1 MLAMKYVYGDYQ
13 DSSRHIMFVLVC
25 FISAILAV
33 KEYNIITQ
41 KEGIKRLR
49 DYSTEKNNL
58 LAEKNKMLTVTMN
71 NEIRI
76 ATLSERNRIARE
88 IHDNVGH
95 MLSRAILQLGAIMTV
110 YRKDT
115 IYDNLVPIK
124 YSLDTAM
131 NNIRESVHDLHKD
144 GFNVKETAESILS
157 ALGNYDIDPDFEAE
171 IEALMEKKHY
181 DMVFTVNYFALI
193 SNTCQ
198 KMGVKY
204 VSWTCDNPLISM
216 YHISVFNDCNYIFTF
231 DKTNYLEFKEMGVK
245 HIWYLPLAVDVDRID
260 MILQKS
266 EDSVKYRG
274 DIAFVGSLYERNS
287 YDKIKNRLPEYLR
300 GYFDAVMEAQLNISG
315 ANIVEPMLTTNI
327 LEQLQEYFQLEK
339 SEGSFSDLGLIF
351 QTTVLGFKIAEI
363 ERRRALIE
371 LSKHYRVNVYSNS
384 DVSDLLRIQY
394 CGSVDYWSEM
404 PKVFRMSKINLNFTI
419 PNIKSGIPLR
429 IWDVLGC
436 GGFLLTNYQAEIPYY
451 FKEGEDLVCFDGL
464 EDLCEKVGY
473 YLEHEE
479 ERKRIAWNGY
489 HKVREKHSYIERIH
503 TILDTVAG
511 EDAK

>member
-1 MLAMKYVYGDYQ
+1 M
-13 DSSRHIMFVLVC
+13 HILMYRWK
-25 FISAILAV
+25 A
-33 KEYNIITQ
+33 YNY
-41 KEGIKRLR
+41 R
-49 DYSTEKNNL
+49 DIEQTFLLLGHTVDNIEQELGSYDVSPEFERVIEEK
-58 LAEKNKMLTVTMN
+58 
-71 NEIRI
+71 IRG
-76 ATLSERNRIARE
+76 T
-88 IHDNVGH
+88 
-95 MLSRAILQLGAIMTV
+95 
-110 YRKDT
+110 
-115 IYDNLVPIK
+115 
-124 YSLDTAM
+124 
-131 NNIRESVHDLHKD
+131 
-144 GFNVKETAESILS
+144 
-157 ALGNYDIDPDFEAE
+157 
-171 IEALMEKKHY
+171 HY
-181 DMVFTVNYFALI
+181 DMVFTVNYFPLI
-193 SNTCQ
+193 SNVCERT
-198 KMGVKY
+198 GVKY

-216 YHISVFNDCNYIFTF
+216 YHESVFHACNYIFTF
-231 DKTNYLEFKEMGVK
+231 DKTNYLEFRGMGVK
-245 HIWYLPLAVDVDRID
+245 HIWYLPLAVDTERMDALLGAPEKPERRNATQD
-260 MILQKS
+260 S
-266 EDSVKYRG
+266 EMRKYRG
-274 DIAFVGSLYERNS
+274 DVAFVGSLYERNS

-451 FKEGEDLVCFDGL
+451 FKEGEDLVCFDSL

-489 HKVREKHSYIERIH
+489 RKVREKHSYIERIH

>member
-1 MLAMKYVYGDYQ
+1 M
-13 DSSRHIMFVLVC
+13 HILMYRWK
-25 FISAILAV
+25 A
-33 KEYNIITQ
+33 YNY
-41 KEGIKRLR
+41 R
-49 DYSTEKNNL
+49 DIEQTFLLLGHTVDNIEQELGSYDVSPEFERVIEEK
-58 LAEKNKMLTVTMN
+58 
-71 NEIRI
+71 IRG
-76 ATLSERNRIARE
+76 T
-88 IHDNVGH
+88 
-95 MLSRAILQLGAIMTV
+95 
-110 YRKDT
+110 
-115 IYDNLVPIK
+115 
-124 YSLDTAM
+124 
-131 NNIRESVHDLHKD
+131 
-144 GFNVKETAESILS
+144 
-157 ALGNYDIDPDFEAE
+157 
-171 IEALMEKKHY
+171 HY
-181 DMVFTVNYFALI
+181 DMVFTVNYFPLI
-193 SNTCQ
+193 SNVCERT
-198 KMGVKY
+198 GVKY

-216 YHISVFNDCNYIFTF
+216 YHESVFHACNYIFTF
-231 DKTNYLEFKEMGVK
+231 DKTNYLEFRGMGVK
-245 HIWYLPLAVDVDRID
+245 HIWYLPLAVDTERMDALLGAPEEAGRRNAT
-260 MILQKS
+260 Q
-266 EDSVKYRG
+266 DSKMRKYRG
-274 DIAFVGSLYERNS
+274 DVAFVGSLYERNS

-371 LSKHYRVNVYSNS
+371 LSKHYKVNVYSNS

-451 FKEGEDLVCFDGL
+451 FKEGEDLVCFDSL

-489 HKVREKHSYIERIH
+489 RKVREKHSYIERIH
-503 TILDTVAG
+503 TILDTVAC

>member
-1 MLAMKYVYGDYQ
+1 M
-13 DSSRHIMFVLVC
+13 HILMYRWK
-25 FISAILAV
+25 A
-33 KEYNIITQ
+33 YNY
-41 KEGIKRLR
+41 R
-49 DYSTEKNNL
+49 DIEQTFLLLGHTVDNIEQELGSYDVSPEFERVIEEK
-58 LAEKNKMLTVTMN
+58 
-71 NEIRI
+71 IRG
-76 ATLSERNRIARE
+76 T
-88 IHDNVGH
+88 
-95 MLSRAILQLGAIMTV
+95 
-110 YRKDT
+110 
-115 IYDNLVPIK
+115 
-124 YSLDTAM
+124 
-131 NNIRESVHDLHKD
+131 
-144 GFNVKETAESILS
+144 
-157 ALGNYDIDPDFEAE
+157 
-171 IEALMEKKHY
+171 HY
-181 DMVFTVNYFALI
+181 DMVFTVNYFPLI
-193 SNTCQ
+193 SNVCERT
-198 KMGVKY
+198 GVKY

-216 YHISVFNDCNYIFTF
+216 YHESVFHDCNYIFTF
-231 DKTNYLEFKEMGVK
+231 DKTNYLEFREMGVK
-245 HIWYLPLAVDVDRID
+245 HIWYLPLAVDTERMDALLGVPEEAGRRKVAQDTE
-260 MILQKS
+260 MQ
-266 EDSVKYRG
+266 KYRG
-274 DIAFVGSLYERNS
+274 DVAFVGSLYERNS

-371 LSKHYRVNVYSNS
+371 LSKHYKVNVYSNS

-489 HKVREKHSYIERIH
+489 RKVREKHSYIERIR

>member
-1 MLAMKYVYGDYQ
+1 M
-13 DSSRHIMFVLVC
+13 HILMYRWK
-25 FISAILAV
+25 A
-33 KEYNIITQ
+33 YNY
-41 KEGIKRLR
+41 R
-49 DYSTEKNNL
+49 DIEQTFLLLGHTVDNIEQELGSYDVSPEFERVIEEK
-58 LAEKNKMLTVTMN
+58 
-71 NEIRI
+71 IRG
-76 ATLSERNRIARE
+76 T
-88 IHDNVGH
+88 
-95 MLSRAILQLGAIMTV
+95 
-110 YRKDT
+110 
-115 IYDNLVPIK
+115 
-124 YSLDTAM
+124 
-131 NNIRESVHDLHKD
+131 
-144 GFNVKETAESILS
+144 
-157 ALGNYDIDPDFEAE
+157 
-171 IEALMEKKHY
+171 HY
-181 DMVFTVNYFALI
+181 DMVFTVNYFPLI
-193 SNTCQ
+193 SNVCERT
-198 KMGVKY
+198 GVKY

-216 YHISVFNDCNYIFTF
+216 YHESVFHACNYIFTF
-231 DKTNYLEFKEMGVK
+231 DKTNYLEFRGMGVK
-245 HIWYLPLAVDVDRID
+245 HIWYLPLAVDTERMDALLGAPEKPERRNATQD
-260 MILQKS
+260 S
-266 EDSVKYRG
+266 EMRKYRG
-274 DIAFVGSLYERNS
+274 DVAFVGSLYERNS

-371 LSKHYRVNVYSNS
+371 LSKHYKVNVYSNS

-489 HKVREKHSYIERIH
+489 RKVREKHSYIERIR

-511 EDAK
+511 EDTK

>member
-1 MLAMKYVYGDYQ
+1 M
-13 DSSRHIMFVLVC
+13 HILMYRWK
-25 FISAILAV
+25 A
-33 KEYNIITQ
+33 YNY
-41 KEGIKRLR
+41 R
-49 DYSTEKNNL
+49 DIEQTFLLLGHTVDNIEQELGSYDVSPEFERVIEEK
-58 LAEKNKMLTVTMN
+58 
-71 NEIRI
+71 IRG
-76 ATLSERNRIARE
+76 T
-88 IHDNVGH
+88 
-95 MLSRAILQLGAIMTV
+95 
-110 YRKDT
+110 
-115 IYDNLVPIK
+115 
-124 YSLDTAM
+124 
-131 NNIRESVHDLHKD
+131 
-144 GFNVKETAESILS
+144 
-157 ALGNYDIDPDFEAE
+157 
-171 IEALMEKKHY
+171 HY
-181 DMVFTVNYFALI
+181 DMVFTVNYFPLI
-193 SNTCQ
+193 SNVCERT
-198 KMGVKY
+198 GVKY

-216 YHISVFNDCNYIFTF
+216 YHESVFHACNYIFTF
-231 DKTNYLEFKEMGVK
+231 DKTNYLEFRGMGVK
-245 HIWYLPLAVDVDRID
+245 HIWYLPLAVDTERMDALLGAPEKPERRNATQD
-260 MILQKS
+260 S
-266 EDSVKYRG
+266 EMRKYRG
-274 DIAFVGSLYERNS
+274 DVAFVGSLYERNS

-371 LSKHYRVNVYSNS
+371 LSKHYKVNVYSNS

-489 HKVREKHSYIERIH
+489 RKMREKHSYIERIH
-503 TILDTVAG
+503 TILDTVAC

>member
-1 MLAMKYVYGDYQ
+1 M
-13 DSSRHIMFVLVC
+13 HILMYRWK
-25 FISAILAV
+25 A
-33 KEYNIITQ
+33 YNY
-41 KEGIKRLR
+41 R
-49 DYSTEKNNL
+49 DIEQTFLLLGHTVDNIEQELGSYDVSPEFERVIEEK
-58 LAEKNKMLTVTMN
+58 
-71 NEIRI
+71 IRG
-76 ATLSERNRIARE
+76 T
-88 IHDNVGH
+88 
-95 MLSRAILQLGAIMTV
+95 
-110 YRKDT
+110 
-115 IYDNLVPIK
+115 
-124 YSLDTAM
+124 
-131 NNIRESVHDLHKD
+131 
-144 GFNVKETAESILS
+144 
-157 ALGNYDIDPDFEAE
+157 
-171 IEALMEKKHY
+171 HY
-181 DMVFTVNYFALI
+181 DMVFTVNYFPLI
-193 SNTCQ
+193 SNVCERT
-198 KMGVKY
+198 GVNY

-216 YHISVFNDCNYIFTF
+216 YHESVFHACNYIFTF
-231 DKTNYLEFKEMGVK
+231 DKTNYLEFRGMGVK
-245 HIWYLPLAVDVDRID
+245 HIWYLPLAVDTERMDALLGAPEETGRRKAAQD
-260 MILQKS
+260 PEMQ
-266 EDSVKYRG
+266 KYRG
-274 DIAFVGSLYERNS
+274 DVAFVGSLYERNS
-287 YDKIKNRLPEYLR
+287 YDKIKSRLPEYLR

-327 LEQLQEYFQLEK
+327 LEQLQECFQLEK

-371 LSKHYRVNVYSNS
+371 LSKHYKVNVYSNS

-489 HKVREKHSYIERIH
+489 RKVREKHSYIERIR
-503 TILDTVAG
+503 TILDTVAC

>member
-1 MLAMKYVYGDYQ
+1 M
-13 DSSRHIMFVLVC
+13 HILMYRWK
-25 FISAILAV
+25 A
-33 KEYNIITQ
+33 YNY
-41 KEGIKRLR
+41 R
-49 DYSTEKNNL
+49 DIEQTFLLLGHTVDNIEQELGSYDVSPEFERVIEEK
-58 LAEKNKMLTVTMN
+58 
-71 NEIRI
+71 IRG
-76 ATLSERNRIARE
+76 T
-88 IHDNVGH
+88 
-95 MLSRAILQLGAIMTV
+95 
-110 YRKDT
+110 
-115 IYDNLVPIK
+115 
-124 YSLDTAM
+124 
-131 NNIRESVHDLHKD
+131 
-144 GFNVKETAESILS
+144 
-157 ALGNYDIDPDFEAE
+157 
-171 IEALMEKKHY
+171 HY
-181 DMVFTVNYFALI
+181 DMVFTVNYFPLI
-193 SNTCQ
+193 SNVCERT
-198 KMGVKY
+198 GVKY

-216 YHISVFNDCNYIFTF
+216 YHESVFHACNYIFTF
-231 DKTNYLEFKEMGVK
+231 DKTNYLEFRGMGVK
-245 HIWYLPLAVDVDRID
+245 HIWYLPLAVDTERMDALLGAPEKPERRNATQD
-260 MILQKS
+260 S
-266 EDSVKYRG
+266 EMRKYRG
-274 DIAFVGSLYERNS
+274 DVAFVGSLYERNS

-371 LSKHYRVNVYSNS
+371 LSKHYKVNVNSNS

-451 FKEGEDLVCFDGL
+451 FKEGEDLVCFDSL

-489 HKVREKHSYIERIH
+489 RKVREKHSYIERIR
-503 TILDTVAG
+503 TILDTVAC

>member
-1 MLAMKYVYGDYQ
+1 M
-13 DSSRHIMFVLVC
+13 HILMYRWK
-25 FISAILAV
+25 A
-33 KEYNIITQ
+33 YNY
-41 KEGIKRLR
+41 R
-49 DYSTEKNNL
+49 DIEQTFLLLGHTVDNIEQELGSYDVSPEFERVIEEK
-58 LAEKNKMLTVTMN
+58 
-71 NEIRI
+71 IRG
-76 ATLSERNRIARE
+76 T
-88 IHDNVGH
+88 
-95 MLSRAILQLGAIMTV
+95 
-110 YRKDT
+110 
-115 IYDNLVPIK
+115 
-124 YSLDTAM
+124 
-131 NNIRESVHDLHKD
+131 
-144 GFNVKETAESILS
+144 
-157 ALGNYDIDPDFEAE
+157 
-171 IEALMEKKHY
+171 HY
-181 DMVFTVNYFALI
+181 DMVFTVNYFPLI
-193 SNTCQ
+193 SNVCERT
-198 KMGVKY
+198 GVKY

-216 YHISVFNDCNYIFTF
+216 YHESVFHACNYIFTF
-231 DKTNYLEFKEMGVK
+231 DKTNYLEFRGMGVK
-245 HIWYLPLAVDVDRID
+245 HIWYLPLAVDTERMDALLGAPEKPERRNATQD
-260 MILQKS
+260 S
-266 EDSVKYRG
+266 EMRKYRG
-274 DIAFVGSLYERNS
+274 DVAFVGSLYERNS

-473 YLEHEE
+473 YLEHKE

>member
-1 MLAMKYVYGDYQ
+1 M
-13 DSSRHIMFVLVC
+13 HILMYRWK
-25 FISAILAV
+25 A
-33 KEYNIITQ
+33 YNY
-41 KEGIKRLR
+41 R
-49 DYSTEKNNL
+49 DIEQTFLLLGHTVDNIEQELGSYDVSPEFERVIEEK
-58 LAEKNKMLTVTMN
+58 
-71 NEIRI
+71 IRG
-76 ATLSERNRIARE
+76 T
-88 IHDNVGH
+88 
-95 MLSRAILQLGAIMTV
+95 
-110 YRKDT
+110 
-115 IYDNLVPIK
+115 
-124 YSLDTAM
+124 
-131 NNIRESVHDLHKD
+131 
-144 GFNVKETAESILS
+144 
-157 ALGNYDIDPDFEAE
+157 
-171 IEALMEKKHY
+171 HY
-181 DMVFTVNYFALI
+181 DMVFTVNYFPLI
-193 SNTCQ
+193 SNVCERT
-198 KMGVKY
+198 GVKY

-216 YHISVFNDCNYIFTF
+216 YHESVFHDCNYIFTF
-231 DKTNYLEFKEMGVK
+231 DKTNYLEFREMGVK
-245 HIWYLPLAVDVDRID
+245 HIWYLPLAVDTERMDALLGVPEEVGRWKVAQDPEMR
-260 MILQKS
+260 
-266 EDSVKYRG
+266 KYRG
-274 DIAFVGSLYERNS
+274 DVAFVGSLYERNS

-371 LSKHYRVNVYSNS
+371 LSKHYKVNVYSNS

-489 HKVREKHSYIERIH
+489 RKVREKHSYIERIR

>member
-1 MLAMKYVYGDYQ
+1 M
-13 DSSRHIMFVLVC
+13 HILMYRWK
-25 FISAILAV
+25 A
-33 KEYNIITQ
+33 YNY
-41 KEGIKRLR
+41 R
-49 DYSTEKNNL
+49 DIEQTFLLLGHTVDNIEQELGSYDVSPEFERVIEEK
-58 LAEKNKMLTVTMN
+58 
-71 NEIRI
+71 IRG
-76 ATLSERNRIARE
+76 T
-88 IHDNVGH
+88 
-95 MLSRAILQLGAIMTV
+95 
-110 YRKDT
+110 
-115 IYDNLVPIK
+115 
-124 YSLDTAM
+124 
-131 NNIRESVHDLHKD
+131 
-144 GFNVKETAESILS
+144 
-157 ALGNYDIDPDFEAE
+157 
-171 IEALMEKKHY
+171 HY
-181 DMVFTVNYFALI
+181 DMVFTVNYFPLI
-193 SNTCQ
+193 SNVCERT
-198 KMGVKY
+198 GVKY

-216 YHISVFNDCNYIFTF
+216 YHESVFHDCNYIFTF
-231 DKTNYLEFKEMGVK
+231 DKTNYLEFREMGVK
-245 HIWYLPLAVDVDRID
+245 HIWYLPLAVDTERMDALLGVPEEVGRWKVAQDPE
-260 MILQKS
+260 MQ
-266 EDSVKYRG
+266 KYRG
-274 DIAFVGSLYERNS
+274 DVAFVGSLYERNS

-371 LSKHYRVNVYSNS
+371 LSKHYKVNVYSNS
-384 DVSDLLRIQY
+384 NVSDLLRIQY

-451 FKEGEDLVCFDGL
+451 FKEGEDLVCFDSL
-464 EDLCEKVGY
+464 EDLSEKVGY

-489 HKVREKHSYIERIH
+489 RKVREKHSYIERIR
-503 TILDTVAG
+503 TILDTVAC

>member
-1 MLAMKYVYGDYQ
+1 M
-13 DSSRHIMFVLVC
+13 HILMYRWK
-25 FISAILAV
+25 A
-33 KEYNIITQ
+33 YNY
-41 KEGIKRLR
+41 R
-49 DYSTEKNNL
+49 DIEQTFLLLGHTVDNIEQELGSYDVSPEFERVIEEK
-58 LAEKNKMLTVTMN
+58 
-71 NEIRI
+71 IRG
-76 ATLSERNRIARE
+76 T
-88 IHDNVGH
+88 
-95 MLSRAILQLGAIMTV
+95 
-110 YRKDT
+110 
-115 IYDNLVPIK
+115 
-124 YSLDTAM
+124 
-131 NNIRESVHDLHKD
+131 
-144 GFNVKETAESILS
+144 
-157 ALGNYDIDPDFEAE
+157 
-171 IEALMEKKHY
+171 HY
-181 DMVFTVNYFALI
+181 DMVFTVNYFPLI
-193 SNTCQ
+193 SNVCERT
-198 KMGVKY
+198 GVKY

-216 YHISVFNDCNYIFTF
+216 YHESVFHDCNYIFTF
-231 DKTNYLEFKEMGVK
+231 DKTNYLEFRGMGVK
-245 HIWYLPLAVDVDRID
+245 HIWYLPLAVDTERMDALLGVPEEAGRRKAAQDTE
-260 MILQKS
+260 MQK
-266 EDSVKYRG
+266 YHG
-274 DIAFVGSLYERNS
+274 DVAFVGSLYERNS

-371 LSKHYRVNVYSNS
+371 LSKHYKVNVYSNS

-451 FKEGEDLVCFDGL
+451 FKEGEELVCFDGL

-489 HKVREKHSYIERIH
+489 RKVREKHSYIERIR

>member
-1 MLAMKYVYGDYQ
+1 M
-13 DSSRHIMFVLVC
+13 HILMYRWK
-25 FISAILAV
+25 A
-33 KEYNIITQ
+33 YNY
-41 KEGIKRLR
+41 R
-49 DYSTEKNNL
+49 DIEQTFLLLGHTVDNIEQELGSYDVSPEFERVIEEK
-58 LAEKNKMLTVTMN
+58 
-71 NEIRI
+71 IRG
-76 ATLSERNRIARE
+76 T
-88 IHDNVGH
+88 
-95 MLSRAILQLGAIMTV
+95 
-110 YRKDT
+110 
-115 IYDNLVPIK
+115 
-124 YSLDTAM
+124 
-131 NNIRESVHDLHKD
+131 
-144 GFNVKETAESILS
+144 
-157 ALGNYDIDPDFEAE
+157 
-171 IEALMEKKHY
+171 HY
-181 DMVFTVNYFALI
+181 DMVFTVNYFPLI
-193 SNTCQ
+193 SNVCERT
-198 KMGVKY
+198 GVKY

-216 YHISVFNDCNYIFTF
+216 YHESVFHACNYIFTF
-231 DKTNYLEFKEMGVK
+231 DKTNYLEFRGMGVK
-245 HIWYLPLAVDVDRID
+245 HIWYLPLAVDTERMDALLGVPEEVGRWKVAQDPE
-260 MILQKS
+260 MQ
-266 EDSVKYRG
+266 KYRG
-274 DIAFVGSLYERNS
+274 DVAFVGSLYERNS

-371 LSKHYRVNVYSNS
+371 LSKHYKVNVYSNS

-489 HKVREKHSYIERIH
+489 RKVREKHSYIERIH

>member
-1 MLAMKYVYGDYQ
+1 M
-13 DSSRHIMFVLVC
+13 HILMYRWK
-25 FISAILAV
+25 A
-33 KEYNIITQ
+33 YNY
-41 KEGIKRLR
+41 R
-49 DYSTEKNNL
+49 DIEQTFLLIGHTVDNIEQELGSYDVSPEFERVIEEK
-58 LAEKNKMLTVTMN
+58 
-71 NEIRI
+71 IRG
-76 ATLSERNRIARE
+76 T
-88 IHDNVGH
+88 
-95 MLSRAILQLGAIMTV
+95 
-110 YRKDT
+110 
-115 IYDNLVPIK
+115 
-124 YSLDTAM
+124 
-131 NNIRESVHDLHKD
+131 
-144 GFNVKETAESILS
+144 
-157 ALGNYDIDPDFEAE
+157 
-171 IEALMEKKHY
+171 HY
-181 DMVFTVNYFALI
+181 DMVFTVNYFPLI
-193 SNTCQ
+193 SNVCERT
-198 KMGVKY
+198 GVNY

-216 YHISVFNDCNYIFTF
+216 YHESVFHACNYIFTF
-231 DKTNYLEFKEMGVK
+231 DKTNYLEFRGMGVK
-245 HIWYLPLAVDVDRID
+245 HIWYLPLAVDTERMDALLGAPEKPERRNATQD
-260 MILQKS
+260 S
-266 EDSVKYRG
+266 EMQKYRG
-274 DIAFVGSLYERNS
+274 DVAFVGSLYERNS

>member
-1 MLAMKYVYGDYQ
+1 M
-13 DSSRHIMFVLVC
+13 HILMYRWK
-25 FISAILAV
+25 A
-33 KEYNIITQ
+33 YNY
-41 KEGIKRLR
+41 R
-49 DYSTEKNNL
+49 DIEQTFLLLGYTVDNIEQELGSYDVSPEFERVIEEK
-58 LAEKNKMLTVTMN
+58 
-71 NEIRI
+71 IRG
-76 ATLSERNRIARE
+76 T
-88 IHDNVGH
+88 
-95 MLSRAILQLGAIMTV
+95 
-110 YRKDT
+110 
-115 IYDNLVPIK
+115 
-124 YSLDTAM
+124 
-131 NNIRESVHDLHKD
+131 
-144 GFNVKETAESILS
+144 
-157 ALGNYDIDPDFEAE
+157 
-171 IEALMEKKHY
+171 HY
-181 DMVFTVNYFALI
+181 DMVFTVNYFPLI
-193 SNTCQ
+193 SNVCERT
-198 KMGVKY
+198 GVKY

-216 YHISVFNDCNYIFTF
+216 YHESVFHDCNYIFTF
-231 DKTNYLEFKEMGVK
+231 DKTNYLEFRGMGVK
-245 HIWYLPLAVDVDRID
+245 HIWYLPLAVDTERMDALLGAPEEVRTAGAAHEGMKTAGTVPEEIGTAESVPAEIGKAGRRKAAQD
-260 MILQKS
+260 S
-266 EDSVKYRG
+266 EMRKYRG
-274 DIAFVGSLYERNS
+274 DVAFVGSLYERNS

-371 LSKHYRVNVYSNS
+371 LSKHYKVNVYSNS

-394 CGSVDYWSEM
+394 CGAVDYWSEM

-451 FKEGEDLVCFDGL
+451 FKEGEDLVCFDSL

-489 HKVREKHSYIERIH
+489 RKVREKHSYIERIR
-503 TILDTVAG
+503 TILDTVAC

>member
-1 MLAMKYVYGDYQ
+1 M
-13 DSSRHIMFVLVC
+13 HILMYRWK
-25 FISAILAV
+25 A
-33 KEYNIITQ
+33 YNY
-41 KEGIKRLR
+41 R
-49 DYSTEKNNL
+49 DIEQTFLLLGHTVDNIEQELGSYDVSPEFERVIEEK
-58 LAEKNKMLTVTMN
+58 
-71 NEIRI
+71 IRG
-76 ATLSERNRIARE
+76 T
-88 IHDNVGH
+88 
-95 MLSRAILQLGAIMTV
+95 
-110 YRKDT
+110 
-115 IYDNLVPIK
+115 
-124 YSLDTAM
+124 
-131 NNIRESVHDLHKD
+131 
-144 GFNVKETAESILS
+144 
-157 ALGNYDIDPDFEAE
+157 
-171 IEALMEKKHY
+171 HY
-181 DMVFTVNYFALI
+181 DMVFTVNYFPLI
-193 SNTCQ
+193 SNVCERT
-198 KMGVKY
+198 GVKY
-204 VSWTCDNPLISM
+204 ISWTCDNPLISM
-216 YHISVFNDCNYIFTF
+216 YHESVFHACNYIFTF
-231 DKTNYLEFKEMGVK
+231 DKTNYLEFRGMGVK
-245 HIWYLPLAVDVDRID
+245 HIWYLPLAVDTERMDALLGAPEEAGRWKAAQD
-260 MILQKS
+260 PEMR
-266 EDSVKYRG
+266 KYRG
-274 DIAFVGSLYERNS
+274 DVAFVGSLYERNS

-371 LSKHYRVNVYSNS
+371 LSKHYKVNVYSNS
-384 DVSDLLRIQY
+384 DVSDLLQIQY

>member
-1 MLAMKYVYGDYQ
+1 M
-13 DSSRHIMFVLVC
+13 HILMYRWK
-25 FISAILAV
+25 A
-33 KEYNIITQ
+33 YNY
-41 KEGIKRLR
+41 R
-49 DYSTEKNNL
+49 DIEQTFLLLGHTVDNIEQELGSYDVSPEFERVIEEK
-58 LAEKNKMLTVTMN
+58 
-71 NEIRI
+71 IRG
-76 ATLSERNRIARE
+76 T
-88 IHDNVGH
+88 
-95 MLSRAILQLGAIMTV
+95 
-110 YRKDT
+110 
-115 IYDNLVPIK
+115 
-124 YSLDTAM
+124 
-131 NNIRESVHDLHKD
+131 
-144 GFNVKETAESILS
+144 
-157 ALGNYDIDPDFEAE
+157 
-171 IEALMEKKHY
+171 HY
-181 DMVFTVNYFALI
+181 DMVFTVNYFPLI
-193 SNTCQ
+193 SNVCERT
-198 KMGVKY
+198 GVKY

-216 YHISVFNDCNYIFTF
+216 YHESVFHDCNYIFTF
-231 DKTNYLEFKEMGVK
+231 DKTNYLEFRGMGVK
-245 HIWYLPLAVDVDRID
+245 HIWYLPLAVDAERMDA
-260 MILQKS
+260 LLGAP
-266 EDSVKYRG
+266 EEFGTAESVPAEIGKAGRWKAAQVPEMQKYRG
-274 DIAFVGSLYERNS
+274 DVAFVGSLYERNS

-315 ANIVEPMLTTNI
+315 ANIVEPMLTMNI

-339 SEGSFSDLGLIF
+339 SDGSFSDLGLIF

-371 LSKHYRVNVYSNS
+371 LSKHYKVNVYSNS

-489 HKVREKHSYIERIH
+489 RKVREKHSYIERIH
-503 TILDTVAG
+503 TILDTVACEG
-511 EDAK
+511 AK

>member
-1 MLAMKYVYGDYQ
+1 M
-13 DSSRHIMFVLVC
+13 HILMYRWK
-25 FISAILAV
+25 A
-33 KEYNIITQ
+33 YNY
-41 KEGIKRLR
+41 R
-49 DYSTEKNNL
+49 DIEQTFLLLGHTVDNIEQELGSYDVSPEFERVIEEK
-58 LAEKNKMLTVTMN
+58 
-71 NEIRI
+71 IRG
-76 ATLSERNRIARE
+76 T
-88 IHDNVGH
+88 
-95 MLSRAILQLGAIMTV
+95 
-110 YRKDT
+110 
-115 IYDNLVPIK
+115 
-124 YSLDTAM
+124 
-131 NNIRESVHDLHKD
+131 
-144 GFNVKETAESILS
+144 
-157 ALGNYDIDPDFEAE
+157 
-171 IEALMEKKHY
+171 HY
-181 DMVFTVNYFALI
+181 DMVFTVNYFPLI
-193 SNTCQ
+193 SNVCERT
-198 KMGVKY
+198 GVKY

-216 YHISVFNDCNYIFTF
+216 YHESVFHDCNYIFTF
-231 DKTNYLEFKEMGVK
+231 DKTNYLEFRGMGVK
-245 HIWYLPLAVDVDRID
+245 HIWYLPLAVDTERMDALLGAPEKAGRRKVAQDPE
-260 MILQKS
+260 MQ
-266 EDSVKYRG
+266 KYRG
-274 DIAFVGSLYERNS
+274 DVAFVGSLYERNS

-363 ERRRALIE
+363 ERRKALIE

>member
-1 MLAMKYVYGDYQ
+1 M
-13 DSSRHIMFVLVC
+13 HILMYRWK
-25 FISAILAV
+25 A
-33 KEYNIITQ
+33 YNY
-41 KEGIKRLR
+41 R
-49 DYSTEKNNL
+49 DIEQTFLLIGHTVDNIEQELGSYDVSPEFERVIEEK
-58 LAEKNKMLTVTMN
+58 
-71 NEIRI
+71 IRG
-76 ATLSERNRIARE
+76 T
-88 IHDNVGH
+88 
-95 MLSRAILQLGAIMTV
+95 
-110 YRKDT
+110 
-115 IYDNLVPIK
+115 
-124 YSLDTAM
+124 
-131 NNIRESVHDLHKD
+131 
-144 GFNVKETAESILS
+144 
-157 ALGNYDIDPDFEAE
+157 
-171 IEALMEKKHY
+171 HY
-181 DMVFTVNYFALI
+181 DMVFTVNYFPLI
-193 SNTCQ
+193 SNVCERT
-198 KMGVKY
+198 GVKY

-216 YHISVFNDCNYIFTF
+216 YHESVFHACNYIFTF
-231 DKTNYLEFKEMGVK
+231 DKTNYLEFRGMGVK
-245 HIWYLPLAVDVDRID
+245 HIWYLPLAVDTERMDALLGAPEEAGRWKAAQD
-260 MILQKS
+260 PEMQ
-266 EDSVKYRG
+266 KYRG
-274 DIAFVGSLYERNS
+274 DVAFVGSLYERNS

-315 ANIVEPMLTTNI
+315 ANIVELMLTTNI

>member
-1 MLAMKYVYGDYQ
+1 M
-13 DSSRHIMFVLVC
+13 HILMYRWK
-25 FISAILAV
+25 A
-33 KEYNIITQ
+33 YNY
-41 KEGIKRLR
+41 R
-49 DYSTEKNNL
+49 DIEQTFLLLGHTVDNIEQELGSYDVSPEFERVIEEK
-58 LAEKNKMLTVTMN
+58 
-71 NEIRI
+71 IRG
-76 ATLSERNRIARE
+76 T
-88 IHDNVGH
+88 
-95 MLSRAILQLGAIMTV
+95 
-110 YRKDT
+110 
-115 IYDNLVPIK
+115 
-124 YSLDTAM
+124 
-131 NNIRESVHDLHKD
+131 
-144 GFNVKETAESILS
+144 
-157 ALGNYDIDPDFEAE
+157 
-171 IEALMEKKHY
+171 HY
-181 DMVFTVNYFALI
+181 DMVFTVNYFPLI
-193 SNTCQ
+193 SNVCERT
-198 KMGVKY
+198 GVNY

-216 YHISVFNDCNYIFTF
+216 YHESVFHDCNYIFTF
-231 DKTNYLEFKEMGVK
+231 DKTNYLEFRGMGVK
-245 HIWYLPLAVDVDRID
+245 HIWYLPLAVDTERMDALLGAPEEAGRRKAAQD
-260 MILQKS
+260 TEMQ
-266 EDSVKYRG
+266 KYRG
-274 DIAFVGSLYERNS
+274 DVAFVGSLYERNS

-451 FKEGEDLVCFDGL
+451 FNEGEDLVCFDGL

-489 HKVREKHSYIERIH
+489 RKVREKHSYIERIR
-503 TILDTVAG
+503 TILDTVAC

>member
-1 MLAMKYVYGDYQ
+1 M
-13 DSSRHIMFVLVC
+13 HILMYRWK
-25 FISAILAV
+25 A
-33 KEYNIITQ
+33 YNY
-41 KEGIKRLR
+41 R
-49 DYSTEKNNL
+49 DIEQTFLLLGHTVDNIEQELGSYDVSPEFERVIEEK
-58 LAEKNKMLTVTMN
+58 
-71 NEIRI
+71 IRG
-76 ATLSERNRIARE
+76 T
-88 IHDNVGH
+88 
-95 MLSRAILQLGAIMTV
+95 
-110 YRKDT
+110 
-115 IYDNLVPIK
+115 
-124 YSLDTAM
+124 
-131 NNIRESVHDLHKD
+131 
-144 GFNVKETAESILS
+144 
-157 ALGNYDIDPDFEAE
+157 
-171 IEALMEKKHY
+171 HY
-181 DMVFTVNYFALI
+181 DMVFTVNYFPLI
-193 SNTCQ
+193 SNVCERT
-198 KMGVKY
+198 GVKY

-216 YHISVFNDCNYIFTF
+216 YHESVFHACNYIFTF
-231 DKTNYLEFKEMGVK
+231 DKTNYLEFRGMGVK
-245 HIWYLPLAVDVDRID
+245 HIWYLPLAVDTERMDALLGAPEKPKRRNATQD
-260 MILQKS
+260 PEMR
-266 EDSVKYRG
+266 KYRG
-274 DIAFVGSLYERNS
+274 DVAFVGSLYERNS

-489 HKVREKHSYIERIH
+489 HKVREKHSYIERIR

>member
-1 MLAMKYVYGDYQ
+1 M
-13 DSSRHIMFVLVC
+13 HILMYRWK
-25 FISAILAV
+25 A
-33 KEYNIITQ
+33 YNY
-41 KEGIKRLR
+41 R
-49 DYSTEKNNL
+49 DIEQTFLLLGYTVDNIEQELGSYDVSPEFERVIEEK
-58 LAEKNKMLTVTMN
+58 
-71 NEIRI
+71 IRG
-76 ATLSERNRIARE
+76 T
-88 IHDNVGH
+88 
-95 MLSRAILQLGAIMTV
+95 
-110 YRKDT
+110 
-115 IYDNLVPIK
+115 
-124 YSLDTAM
+124 
-131 NNIRESVHDLHKD
+131 
-144 GFNVKETAESILS
+144 
-157 ALGNYDIDPDFEAE
+157 
-171 IEALMEKKHY
+171 HY
-181 DMVFTVNYFALI
+181 DMVFTVNYFPLI
-193 SNTCQ
+193 SNVCERT
-198 KMGVKY
+198 GVKY

-216 YHISVFNDCNYIFTF
+216 YHESVFHDCNYIFTF
-231 DKTNYLEFKEMGVK
+231 DKTNYLEFRGMGVK
-245 HIWYLPLAVDVDRID
+245 HIWYLPLAVDTERMDALLGAPEEVRTAGAAHEGMKTAGTVPEEIGTAESVPAEIGKAGRRKAAQD
-260 MILQKS
+260 S
-266 EDSVKYRG
+266 EMRKYRG
-274 DIAFVGSLYERNS
+274 DVAFVGSLYERNS

>member
-1 MLAMKYVYGDYQ
+1 M
-13 DSSRHIMFVLVC
+13 HILMYRWK
-25 FISAILAV
+25 A
-33 KEYNIITQ
+33 YNY
-41 KEGIKRLR
+41 R
-49 DYSTEKNNL
+49 DIEQTFLLLGHTVDNIEQELGSYDVSPEFERVIEEK
-58 LAEKNKMLTVTMN
+58 
-71 NEIRI
+71 IRG
-76 ATLSERNRIARE
+76 T
-88 IHDNVGH
+88 
-95 MLSRAILQLGAIMTV
+95 
-110 YRKDT
+110 
-115 IYDNLVPIK
+115 
-124 YSLDTAM
+124 
-131 NNIRESVHDLHKD
+131 
-144 GFNVKETAESILS
+144 
-157 ALGNYDIDPDFEAE
+157 
-171 IEALMEKKHY
+171 HY
-181 DMVFTVNYFALI
+181 DMVFTVNYFPLI
-193 SNTCQ
+193 SNVCERT
-198 KMGVKY
+198 GVKY

-216 YHISVFNDCNYIFTF
+216 YHESVFHDCNYIFTF
-231 DKTNYLEFKEMGVK
+231 DKTNYLEFRGMGVK
-245 HIWYLPLAVDVDRID
+245 HIWYLPLAVDTERMDALLGVPEEAGRRKAAQDTE
-260 MILQKS
+260 MQ
-266 EDSVKYRG
+266 KYRG
-274 DIAFVGSLYERNS
+274 DVAFVGSLYERNS

>member
-1 MLAMKYVYGDYQ
+1 M
-13 DSSRHIMFVLVC
+13 HILMYRWK
-25 FISAILAV
+25 A
-33 KEYNIITQ
+33 YNY
-41 KEGIKRLR
+41 R
-49 DYSTEKNNL
+49 DIEQTFLLLGHTVDNIEQELGSYDVSPEFERVIEEK
-58 LAEKNKMLTVTMN
+58 
-71 NEIRI
+71 IRG
-76 ATLSERNRIARE
+76 T
-88 IHDNVGH
+88 
-95 MLSRAILQLGAIMTV
+95 
-110 YRKDT
+110 
-115 IYDNLVPIK
+115 
-124 YSLDTAM
+124 
-131 NNIRESVHDLHKD
+131 
-144 GFNVKETAESILS
+144 
-157 ALGNYDIDPDFEAE
+157 
-171 IEALMEKKHY
+171 HY
-181 DMVFTVNYFALI
+181 DMVFTVNYFPLI
-193 SNTCQ
+193 SNVCERT
-198 KMGVKY
+198 GVKY

-216 YHISVFNDCNYIFTF
+216 YHESVFHACNYIFTF
-231 DKTNYLEFKEMGVK
+231 DKTNYLEFRGMGVK
-245 HIWYLPLAVDVDRID
+245 HIWYLPLAVDTERMDALLGAPEEVGRWKVAQDPE
-260 MILQKS
+260 MQ
-266 EDSVKYRG
+266 KYRG
-274 DIAFVGSLYERNS
+274 DVAFVGSLYERNS

-371 LSKHYRVNVYSNS
+371 LSKHYKVNVYSNS

-489 HKVREKHSYIERIH
+489 RKVREKHSYIERIR

>member
-1 MLAMKYVYGDYQ
+1 M
-13 DSSRHIMFVLVC
+13 HILMYRWK
-25 FISAILAV
+25 A
-33 KEYNIITQ
+33 YNY
-41 KEGIKRLR
+41 R
-49 DYSTEKNNL
+49 DIEQTFLLLGHTVDNIEQELGSYDVSPEFERVIEEK
-58 LAEKNKMLTVTMN
+58 
-71 NEIRI
+71 IRG
-76 ATLSERNRIARE
+76 T
-88 IHDNVGH
+88 
-95 MLSRAILQLGAIMTV
+95 
-110 YRKDT
+110 Y
-115 IYDNLVPIK
+115 
-124 YSLDTAM
+124 
-131 NNIRESVHDLHKD
+131 
-144 GFNVKETAESILS
+144 
-157 ALGNYDIDPDFEAE
+157 
-171 IEALMEKKHY
+171 Y
-181 DMVFTVNYFALI
+181 DMVFTVNYFPLI
-193 SNTCQ
+193 SNVCERT
-198 KMGVKY
+198 GVKY

-216 YHISVFNDCNYIFTF
+216 YHESVFHDCNYIFTF
-231 DKTNYLEFKEMGVK
+231 DKTNYLEFRGMGVK
-245 HIWYLPLAVDVDRID
+245 HIWYLPLAVDTERMDALLGAPEEAGRRNAT
-260 MILQKS
+260 Q
-266 EDSVKYRG
+266 DSKMRKYRG
-274 DIAFVGSLYERNS
+274 DVAFVGSLYERNS

-451 FKEGEDLVCFDGL
+451 FKEGEDIVCFDSL

-489 HKVREKHSYIERIH
+489 RKVREKHSYIERIR

>member
-1 MLAMKYVYGDYQ
+1 M
-13 DSSRHIMFVLVC
+13 HILMYRWK
-25 FISAILAV
+25 A
-33 KEYNIITQ
+33 YNY
-41 KEGIKRLR
+41 R
-49 DYSTEKNNL
+49 DIEQTFLLLGHTVDNIEQELGSYDVSPEFERVIEEK
-58 LAEKNKMLTVTMN
+58 
-71 NEIRI
+71 IRG
-76 ATLSERNRIARE
+76 T
-88 IHDNVGH
+88 
-95 MLSRAILQLGAIMTV
+95 
-110 YRKDT
+110 
-115 IYDNLVPIK
+115 
-124 YSLDTAM
+124 
-131 NNIRESVHDLHKD
+131 
-144 GFNVKETAESILS
+144 
-157 ALGNYDIDPDFEAE
+157 
-171 IEALMEKKHY
+171 HY
-181 DMVFTVNYFALI
+181 DMVFTVNYFPLI
-193 SNTCQ
+193 SNVCERT
-198 KMGVKY
+198 GVKY
-204 VSWTCDNPLISM
+204 ISWTCDNPLISM
-216 YHISVFNDCNYIFTF
+216 YHESVFHACNYIFTF
-231 DKTNYLEFKEMGVK
+231 DKTNYLEFRGMGVK
-245 HIWYLPLAVDVDRID
+245 HIWYLPLAVDTERMDALLGAPEEAGRWKAAQD
-260 MILQKS
+260 PEMR
-266 EDSVKYRG
+266 KYRG
-274 DIAFVGSLYERNS
+274 DVAFVGSLYERNS

-429 IWDVLGC
+429 IWDVLDC

>member
-1 MLAMKYVYGDYQ
+1 M
-13 DSSRHIMFVLVC
+13 HILMYRWK
-25 FISAILAV
+25 A
-33 KEYNIITQ
+33 YNY
-41 KEGIKRLR
+41 R
-49 DYSTEKNNL
+49 DIEQTFLLLGHTVDNIEQELGSYDVSPEFERVIEEK
-58 LAEKNKMLTVTMN
+58 
-71 NEIRI
+71 IRG
-76 ATLSERNRIARE
+76 T
-88 IHDNVGH
+88 
-95 MLSRAILQLGAIMTV
+95 
-110 YRKDT
+110 
-115 IYDNLVPIK
+115 
-124 YSLDTAM
+124 
-131 NNIRESVHDLHKD
+131 
-144 GFNVKETAESILS
+144 
-157 ALGNYDIDPDFEAE
+157 
-171 IEALMEKKHY
+171 HY
-181 DMVFTVNYFALI
+181 DMVFTVNYFPLI
-193 SNTCQ
+193 SNVCERT
-198 KMGVKY
+198 GVKY

-216 YHISVFNDCNYIFTF
+216 YHESVFHACNYIFTF
-231 DKTNYLEFKEMGVK
+231 DKTNYLEFRGMGVK
-245 HIWYLPLAVDVDRID
+245 HIWYLPLAVDTERMDALLGAPEEAGRWKAAQD
-260 MILQKS
+260 PEMR
-266 EDSVKYRG
+266 KYRG
-274 DIAFVGSLYERNS
+274 DVAFVGSLYERNS

-371 LSKHYRVNVYSNS
+371 LSKHYKVNVYSNS
-384 DVSDLLRIQY
+384 DVSDLLQIQY

-489 HKVREKHSYIERIH
+489 RKVREKHSYIERIH
-503 TILDTVAG
+503 TILDTVAC